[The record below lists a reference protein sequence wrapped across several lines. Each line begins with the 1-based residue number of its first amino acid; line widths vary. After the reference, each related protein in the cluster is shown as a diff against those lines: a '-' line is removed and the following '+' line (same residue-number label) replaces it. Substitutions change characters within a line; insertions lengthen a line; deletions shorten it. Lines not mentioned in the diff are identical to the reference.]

1 LLARFI
7 VAMETPALNSDLRKW
22 GSRLDLVLV
31 VAISLMIS
39 YLLLNYSLFKN
50 INCDMYFS
58 GKVSG
63 QNGKIQTSSK
73 NWNVPV
79 AL

>member
-1 LLARFI
+1 LLARVI
-7 VAMETPALNSDLRKW
+7 VAMETPALSSDLRKW
-22 GSRLDLVLV
+22 GNGSDLMG
-31 VAISLMIS
+31 ISLMIS
-39 YLLLNYSLFKN
+39 HLLLNYSLFKN
-50 INCDMYFS
+50 INCDIYFS
-58 GKVSG
+58 GKLSD